1 MKVATFLNE
10 RRRPPKAWR
19 LLGLL
24 AGFFALTTFIAP
36 EPLRDR
42 VPIADG
48 QVIATPVSLNPKDLT
63 QRRLGGLVFR
73 RGWVLHS
80 DQPRFGGI
88 SAMHVDQG
96 QVTAIN
102 DSGDVLLFSLPGAA
116 PPRLRVIALPL
127 GHAPATRKRDRDT
140 EAMAVHGDHVW
151 IAFERH
157 NLIARHRLPG
167 WQLERFAKP
176 RAMQGWGRNSGPESL
191 VRLSDGRFLAIEEGG
206 GDPEYSRVAM
216 FDGDPAVMETPALT
230 GRYRRVP
237 GYRATDAAQLP
248 DGRLMILNRRA
259 DLGRFPAVLTI
270 AELPEWRQG
279 ATIEGRELA
288 RLARPLTTDN
298 MEALSVAREGGRT
311 IVRIAS
317 DDNFMG
323 FQRTLLLEFELAE
336 CRASVIRHPD
346 ECLEP

>member
-1 MKVATFLNE
+1 MKVATFMNE
-10 RRRPPKAWR
+10 RRGPPKAWR

-24 AGFFALTTFIAP
+24 GGFFALTTFITP
-36 EPLRDR
+36 EPLRER
-42 VPIADG
+42 AATAEG
-48 QVIATPVSLNPKDLT
+48 RLIATPVALNPDDPA
-63 QRRLGGLVFR
+63 QRRAGGLIFR
-73 RGWVLHS
+73 RGWALSS

-88 SAMHVDQG
+88 SAMHVENG
-96 QVTAIN
+96 QVVAIS
-102 DSGDVLLFSLPGAA
+102 DSGDVLLFPLPGAG
-116 PPRLRVIALPL
+116 PPRVRVIALPL
-127 GHAPATRKRDRDT
+127 GHAPALRRRDRDA
-140 EAMAVHGDHVW
+140 EALAVHGDAVW
-151 IAFERH
+151 VAFERH
-157 NLIARHRLPG
+157 NLIARHRRSD
-167 WQLERFAKP
+167 WRLEGFARP
-176 RAMQGWGRNSGPESL
+176 AAMRGWGRNSGPESL
-191 VRLSDGRFLAIEEGG
+191 ARLADGRFLAIEEGG
-206 GDPEYSRVAM
+206 GDEYSRVAL
-216 FDGDPAVMETPALT
+216 FDGDPAVGSTRALT

-248 DGRLMILNRRA
+248 DGRLLILNRRA

-270 AELPEWRQG
+270 ADMPEWRQG

-336 CRASVIRHPD
+336 
-346 ECLEP
+346 